1 MNHIKLFKNF
11 LSLDES
17 RVLKNEFNFSQLQN
31 GDYIKRKGRAISLKV
46 MSVGAD
52 SATVFND
59 VTGFTQTIISLADF
73 EPVSVK
79 NLDES
84 INEGTGNFYTV
95 NANKIFAI
103 GVEDNDE
110 DDDYDSTED
119 EISNIEHDLKSK
131 GWTLPDSKKHISP
144 YDDNRNFPGKVI
156 ATKEESKDFG
166 DNNVS
171 IVINAVVRSGYY
183 QGACLDWET
192 NVTLNTEE
200 YWDDEPIEVH
210 MIKDAFEDNNDKDN
224 SNVANAEKWIKKTRT
239 ELIDEVEKVY
249 SEFSTALKV
258 TASFSNGETH
268 YGKVT
273 ENKQSDKIPYKVVI
287 EKNNYIQLR
296 FAKDGVPLWQILDAI
311 RGIKNKDAVEKA
323 FAANNIVAMC
333 KVYSKYQMLGTIPKN
348 IYDNYIKFLDKS
360 NLIKES
366 SDTDESDEYYEGF
379 SACLDGIKKS
389 DNPYEVGTEEYEDW
403 DRGYTN
409 AEISKC

>member
-11 LSLDES
+11 SS
-17 RVLKNEFNFSQLQN
+17 IN
-31 GDYIKRKGRAISLKV
+31 
-46 MSVGAD
+46 
-52 SATVFND
+52 
-59 VTGFTQTIISLADF
+59 
-73 EPVSVK
+73 
-79 NLDES
+79 ES
-84 INEGTGNFYTV
+84 INEGTSNFYTV
-95 NANKIFAI
+95 NASKIFAI
-103 GVEDNDE
+103 GVEDE
-110 DDDYDSTED
+110 GDYDSTED

-171 IVINAVVRSGYY
+171 IVINAVARSGYY

-192 NVTLNTEE
+192 NVTLNTEK

-224 SNVANAEKWIKKTRT
+224 SNVAKAEKWIKKTRT
-239 ELIDEVEKVY
+239 ELIEEVEKVY

-258 TASFSNGETH
+258 TARFSSGETH

-273 ENKQSDKIPYKVVI
+273 EEQKNTEEHKEIDKIPYKVVI
-287 EKNNYIQLR
+287 EKNNYIQIR

-311 RGIKNKDAVEKA
+311 RGIKNKEAVEKA

-348 IYDNYIKFLDKS
+348 IYDNYIKFLDKTATS
-360 NLIKES
+360 LPNKA
-366 SDTDESDEYYEGF
+366 D
-379 SACLDGIKKS
+379 
-389 DNPYEVGTEEYEDW
+389 
-403 DRGYTN
+403 
-409 AEISKC
+409 